1 MKVLSG
7 LGVAMITPFNSKGA
21 IDFVSLEH
29 TTEYLIKS
37 GSCDFLVVLGTT
49 AETPTL
55 SLDEQRA
62 VLDFIIEL
70 NKGRLPVVVG
80 LAGNDTAA
88 LCERIKSFDFK
99 GVDAVLSASPH
110 YNKPSQKGIVE
121 HFKAVAK
128 ASPKPVIL
136 YNVPSRTASNMTSS
150 TTLELAQ
157 VENICAIKEASGDL
171 SQVDEILKNKPD
183 GFQVFSGDDAL
194 TLAMISSG
202 ADGVISVIGN
212 ALPKIFGN
220 MVQQALFG
228 QVTEARTTHLDLV
241 EMINAIFEEGNPV
254 GVKAVMQHIG
264 LCEDAVRLPLIP
276 ASKELKDKLYKLLAK
291 LDVEIA

>member
-1 MKVLSG
+1 MKALSG

-21 IDFVSLEH
+21 IDFVSLQH
-29 TTEYLIKS
+29 TTEHLINS

-55 SLDEQRA
+55 SVDEQRG

-70 NKGRLPVVVG
+70 NKGRLPIVVG
-80 LAGNDTAA
+80 LAGNDTLA
-88 LCERIKSFDFK
+88 LCNRIKTFDFK

-110 YNKPSQKGIVE
+110 YNKPSQKGIIE
-121 HFKAVAK
+121 HFKSVAI

-136 YNVPSRTASNMTSS
+136 YNVPSRTGSNMTAS
-150 TTLELAQ
+150 TTLELAHIS
-157 VENICAIKEASGDL
+157 NICAIKEASGDL
-171 SQVDEILKNKPD
+171 SQVDEILNNKPD

-212 ALPKIFGN
+212 ALPKIFGK
-220 MVQQALFG
+220 MTQQALFG
-228 QVTEARTTHLDLV
+228 QVTDARITHLNLA
-241 EMINAIFEEGNPV
+241 EIINTIFEEGNPV
-254 GVKAVMQHIG
+254 GVKAVMQHLG

-276 ASKELKDKLYKLLAK
+276 ATKEHKAKLYKLLAK
-291 LDVEIA
+291 LDVELA